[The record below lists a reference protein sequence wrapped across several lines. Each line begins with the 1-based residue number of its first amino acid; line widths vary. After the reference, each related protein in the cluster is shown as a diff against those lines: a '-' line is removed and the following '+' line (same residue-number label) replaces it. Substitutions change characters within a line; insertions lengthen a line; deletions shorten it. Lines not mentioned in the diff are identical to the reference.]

1 MIIQI
6 PSDKQYDSEAE
17 LLEKV
22 MDWLE
27 KQRRYGVKAI
37 RINDMYHKGYSDIFI
52 CVNGWFVV
60 AELKDKTGT
69 ASPHQIE
76 FIQDMRKAG
85 ALGAIC
91 RSVRDVYYLVVN
103 AKEHAVR

>member
-1 MIIQI
+1 MILI

-17 LLEKV
+17 LLEKA

-52 CVNGWFVV
+52 CVNGWWVV
-60 AELKDKTGT
+60 AELKDKTGI
-69 ASPHQIE
+69 ASPHQAE

-85 ALGAIC
+85 AVGAVC
-91 RSVRDVYYLVVN
+91 RSVRDIYHLIMT
-103 AKEHAVR
+103 AKENIVR